1 MGDIKKMAGAIN
13 SFCDKSSWNTCIE
26 KTNLEAL
33 ENFGKSIP
41 GLDAQELNE
50 QIEALCKIKYSDW
63 FSVSSDFNEAI
74 NNIISVAYDISQS
87 YSSNTDASDQEK
99 LETQFLNQEEV
110 VEAFIEHAENPVKFQ
125 QRVAKWAEEKW
136 NEYKLFAYI
145 ITFILSNFVQ
155 PYFQQEVG
163 MPVMSYVVSNVKEI
177 PEKTGKVICH

>member
-1 MGDIKKMAGAIN
+1 MKH
-13 SFCDKSSWNTCIE
+13 
-26 KTNLEAL
+26 L
-33 ENFGKSIP
+33 
-41 GLDAQELNE
+41 
-50 QIEALCKIKYSDW
+50 Y
-63 FSVSSDFNEAI
+63 
-74 NNIISVAYDISQS
+74 
-87 YSSNTDASDQEK
+87 
-99 LETQFLNQEEV
+99 
-110 VEAFIEHAENPVKFQ
+110 EHAENPVKFQ

>member
-1 MGDIKKMAGAIN
+1 MAGAIN
-13 SFCDKSSWNTCIE
+13 NFCDKSSWNTCIE

-74 NNIISVAYDISQS
+74 NNIISVVYDISQS

-110 VEAFIEHAENPVKFQ
+110 VEAFI
-125 QRVAKWAEEKW
+125 
-136 NEYKLFAYI
+136 
-145 ITFILSNFVQ
+145 
-155 PYFQQEVG
+155 
-163 MPVMSYVVSNVKEI
+163 
-177 PEKTGKVICH
+177 